1 MAPDSDDTPSLST
14 SRIAQMALPKYSPS
28 TSGGSDEGSLNDD
41 SSDRSF
47 DNGALLEVSPEP
59 EGDAEE
65 DTTENMD
72 SRAYQLEMFQRSL
85 KENVIVAVSVAHGCI
100 FSSLANM
107 I

>member
-1 MAPDSDDTPSLST
+1 
-14 SRIAQMALPKYSPS
+14 MALPKYSPS
-28 TSGGSDEGSLNDD
+28 TSAGSDEGSLNDD

-59 EGDAEE
+59 EGEAEE
-65 DTTENMD
+65 NTTENMD

-85 KENVIVAVSVAHGCI
+85 KENVIVAVSAAHNCML
-100 FSSLANM
+100 SSFANV